1 MKTIWG
7 KIVDVTVAVGG
18 GIASVLGGWDWIL
31 TVLIAFM
38 ISDYLSGII
47 VAAMGKSQKSETG
60 GLSSKVGVQGI
71 ARKGLMLFVVLCAA
85 LLDRVVSGDGTM
97 IRDAVC
103 WFYIANEGIS
113 LMENL
118 SLAGVKFPKILQRLF
133 DAKLEEDESSGDDQE

>member
-1 MKTIWG
+1 MKTFWG
-7 KIVDVTVAVGG
+7 KLTDVAIGIGG

-38 ISDYLSGII
+38 IADYLSGII
-47 VAAMGKSQKSETG
+47 VAGIGKSEKSETG

-71 ARKGLMLFVVLCAA
+71 ARKGLMLLVVLGAA

-103 WFYIANEGIS
+103 WFYVANEGIS

-118 SLAGVKFPKILQRLF
+118 SLAGVPFPRILQRLF
-133 DAKLEEDESSGDDQE
+133 DAKLEEDKASGDDQV